1 MARRSMTSP
10 QAGRRRSPD
19 PAFTTPRAA
28 SEVTPWQ
35 GQRPLAVY
43 ENCPGANEL
52 APWLDAII
60 GVNSRS
66 RTRAAAPG
74 PAITATPASCRR
86 VLADAWT
93 SFERADPAR
102 DASPRRGS
110 ANQTCCLSKLFAS
123 TLLYPTHSPPSEHF
137 LTPATGLGLFALDPV
152 LTETRETLQPE
163 RVKFVQPSPEQPR
176 RAPSPPARPPA
187 AEPLQGAIALS
198 TEEAD
203 SMLAQT
209 FLKQERQSDNV
220 RIGFHM
226 LRGRQPQLFSTF
238 ASGIID
244 MGTGLTAGAGV
255 LPSHPV
261 AADT

>member
-10 QAGRRRSPD
+10 HAGRRRSPD
-19 PAFTTPRAA
+19 PAFTTPRPA

-60 GVNSRS
+60 GVNSSSRS
-66 RTRAAAPG
+66 SRAAAPG
-74 PAITATPASCRR
+74 PAITATPASCWR

-102 DASPRRGS
+102 DANPRGTS
-110 ANQTCCLSKLFAS
+110 Q
-123 TLLYPTHSPPSEHF
+123 
-137 LTPATGLGLFALDPV
+137 ATGLRLFALDPV
-152 LTETRETLQPE
+152 LAETRETLLPE
-163 RVKFVQPSPEQPR
+163 SANFVQPSSEHPR
-176 RAPSPPARPPA
+176 RSPTPPAGPPA
-187 AEPLQGAIALS
+187 LEPLQGAIALS

-203 SMLAQT
+203 SMLAHT
-209 FLKQERQSDNV
+209 FLKQERQSKNV
-220 RIGFHM
+220 LMGFHM
-226 LRGRQPQLFSTF
+226 LRGRQPQLFSAFT
-238 ASGIID
+238 SGMVDIA
-244 MGTGLTAGAGV
+244 TGLNAGAGV
-255 LPSHPV
+255 APSHPV

>member
-19 PAFTTPRAA
+19 TAFTTPRPA

-52 APWLDAII
+52 TPWLDAII
-60 GVNSRS
+60 DANSSSRS
-66 RTRAAAPG
+66 TRAAAPG
-74 PAITATPASCRR
+74 PAIAATPASCKR

-102 DASPRRGS
+102 DENPRGTS
-110 ANQTCCLSKLFAS
+110 Q
-123 TLLYPTHSPPSEHF
+123 
-137 LTPATGLGLFALDPV
+137 ATGLGLFALDLV
-152 LTETRETLQPE
+152 AETRETLQSE
-163 RVKFVQPSPEQPR
+163 SVNFVQPSSEHPR
-176 RAPSPPARPPA
+176 RSPTPPARPPA
-187 AEPLQGAIALS
+187 AEALQGAIALS

-203 SMLAQT
+203 SMLAHT

-220 RIGFHM
+220 RMGFHM

-238 ASGIID
+238 TSSIID
-244 MGTGLTAGAGV
+244 VATGLTAGAGV
-255 LPSHPV
+255 VPSHPV